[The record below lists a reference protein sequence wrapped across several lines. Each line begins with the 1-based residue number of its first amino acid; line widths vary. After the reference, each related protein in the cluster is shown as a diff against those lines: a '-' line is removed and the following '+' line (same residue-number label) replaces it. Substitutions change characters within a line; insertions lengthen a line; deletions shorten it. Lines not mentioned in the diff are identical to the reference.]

1 MIKEEKNKYNEL
13 IYSRLS
19 NNYDEESEKFFGEEV
34 ESQWINYVGDDY
46 ARKTDG
52 IFIKLKNGKVL
63 HFDLVEILQDE
74 R

>member
-34 ESQWINYVGDDY
+34 ESQWINYVYDGY
-46 ARKTDG
+46 GRKTDG
-52 IFIKLKNGKVL
+52 IFIKLKNGKTL

>member
-13 IYSRLS
+13 VYNRLS

-52 IFIKLKNGKVL
+52 IFIKLKNGKML